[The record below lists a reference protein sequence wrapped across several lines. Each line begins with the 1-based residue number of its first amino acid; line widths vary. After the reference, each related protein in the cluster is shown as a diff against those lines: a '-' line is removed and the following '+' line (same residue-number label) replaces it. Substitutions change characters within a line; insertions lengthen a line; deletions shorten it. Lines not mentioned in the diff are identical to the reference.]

1 MLEDVLNLWARFE
14 SIEYSYEILMGIGG
28 LLIIIAALKIIRS
41 SLKVLFWVVLGA
53 IGFASFSYGMNRGD
67 SQMTRELDGRIDI
80 ADIIRDGKEDVLRVL
95 CEKLPGYL
103 PPAGN

>member
-67 SQMTRELDGRIDI
+67 SQLTRELDGRIDI